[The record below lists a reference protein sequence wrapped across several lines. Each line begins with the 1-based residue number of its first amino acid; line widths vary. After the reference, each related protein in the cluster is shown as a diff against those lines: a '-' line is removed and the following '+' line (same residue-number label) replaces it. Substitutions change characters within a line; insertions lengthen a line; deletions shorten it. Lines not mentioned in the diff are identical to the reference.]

1 MTDAPPEA
9 ILEAEGLHTY
19 YGSSHVLQGIS
30 LKVHRGETVALLG
43 RNGMGKTTML
53 ASIMGLVP
61 PRRGTVR
68 ILGADLTSAPPHRI
82 ARAGVALVP
91 EGRGIFP
98 DLSVRENLVMA
109 ARPPLSRSGGR
120 KAFTLPGVLETF
132 PRLGERLSHLGSELS
147 GGEQQMLAIGRAL
160 LTNPEIL
167 LLDEA
172 TEGLAPLVRKEIWSV
187 IRGVKEAGLAA
198 VIVDKDLR
206 ALSEVADRLLILVKG
221 RVVFSGTP
229 AELHEKPEIQQRFL
243 GV

>member
-1 MTDAPPEA
+1 MTSPGATA

-30 LKVHRGETVALLG
+30 LTVHRGETVALLG
-43 RNGMGKTTML
+43 RNGMGKTTTL
-53 ASIMGLVP
+53 ASIMGLVA

-68 ILGADLTSAPPHRI
+68 VFGVDLTGAPPHRV
-82 ARAGVALVP
+82 ARAGVSLVP

-109 ARPPLSRSGGR
+109 ARPARGDR
-120 KAFTLPGVLETF
+120 KGFTLAGVLSTF
-132 PRLGERLSHLGSELS
+132 PRLGERLQHLGSELS

-172 TEGLAPLVRKEIWSV
+172 TEGLAPLIRKEIWSV
-187 IRGVKEAGLAA
+187 IRRIKEAGIAA

-221 RVVFSGTP
+221 RVVWSGTA
-229 AELHEKPEIQQRFL
+229 AELGAEPEVAKRYL